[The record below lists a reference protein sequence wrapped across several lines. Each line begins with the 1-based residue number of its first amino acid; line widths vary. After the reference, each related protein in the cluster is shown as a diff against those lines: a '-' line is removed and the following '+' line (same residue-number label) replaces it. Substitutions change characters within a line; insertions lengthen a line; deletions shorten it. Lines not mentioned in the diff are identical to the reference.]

1 MQLISQ
7 PAHSLLHGHV
17 PLHQPIGSLQLQEGY
32 AIADI
37 GSGGGY
43 FTLEFAKKVGRMG
56 RVYAVA
62 TQAKNLDFI
71 RHQSEQKGL
80 DNIAFVLATGD
91 EMNLPE
97 AGLDLAFVRNAFHH
111 VPEPAKYF
119 RNLKGFLKPSGKVAV
134 IEHKPKGGLSFVSM
148 FKHYTPVEVILREM
162 KNAGYLLVQSFD
174 FLPEQT
180 FNLFGTE

>member
-43 FTLEFAKKVGRMG
+43 FTLEFAKKVGRTG
-56 RVYAVA
+56 RVYAVD

-71 RHQSEQKGL
+71 KNRFDREGL
-80 DNIAFVLATGD
+80 DNIAFVLATRE
-91 EMNLPE
+91 EMDLPE
-97 AGLDLAFVRNAFHH
+97 AGLDLAFVRNAFYHL
-111 VPEPAKYF
+111 PEPAKYF
-119 RNLKGFLKPSGKVAV
+119 RNLKRFPKPREKVVV
-134 IEHKPKGGLSFVSM
+134 IEHKPTGGFSFVLM